1 MSQIMWINAMKK
13 LKFEKIKKINFKKLR
28 GLKRMV
34 SGSNLIGFETAVIGA
49 VIVYVVV
56 LSGMIKV
63 TSLLTGLVLVG
74 AGTALLFGDSA
85 KKNSDDAEAEKV
97 DGKSKAK
104 GESLGMFIL
113 HQCCV
118 LGMTAMLVLSII
130 YDNRADFFSW
140 VLAIFAAIM
149 LVSVFVQRIIRK
161 YKAS

>member
-1 MSQIMWINAMKK
+1 MKK
-13 LKFEKIKKINFKKLR
+13 LKFNKLKKLKFKR
-28 GLKRMV
+28 LNKLKGMV

-85 KKNSDDAEAEKV
+85 TKNSDDGEADKMN
-97 DGKSKAK
+97 GKYKSK

-118 LGMTAMLVLSII
+118 LGMAAMLVLGII

-140 VLAIFAAIM
+140 ILAIIAAIM
-149 LVSVFVQRIIRK
+149 LVSIFAQRIVKK

>member
-1 MSQIMWINAMKK
+1 MKK
-13 LKFEKIKKINFKKLR
+13 LKFDKLKKLKFKR
-28 GLKRMV
+28 LNKLKGMV

-85 KKNSDDAEAEKV
+85 TKNSDDGDA
-97 DGKSKAK
+97 DMMNGKYKAK

-118 LGMTAMLVLSII
+118 LGMAAMLVLGII

-140 VLAIFAAIM
+140 ILAIFAAIM
-149 LVSVFVQRIIRK
+149 LVSIFAQRIVKK

>member
-1 MSQIMWINAMKK
+1 MKK
-13 LKFEKIKKINFKKLR
+13 LKFDKLKKLKFKR
-28 GLKRMV
+28 LNKLKGMV

-74 AGTALLFGDSA
+74 AGTALLFGDSST
-85 KKNSDDAEAEKV
+85 KNSDESEAEKM
-97 DGKSKAK
+97 DGKYKAK

-118 LGMTAMLVLSII
+118 LGMAAMLVLGII

-140 VLAIFAAIM
+140 ILAIFAVIM
-149 LVSVFVQRIIRK
+149 LVSIFAQRIVKK

>member
-1 MSQIMWINAMKK
+1 MKK
-13 LKFEKIKKINFKKLR
+13 LKFDKLKKLKFKR
-28 GLKRMV
+28 LNKLKGMV

-85 KKNSDDAEAEKV
+85 TKNSDDGEADKMN
-97 DGKSKAK
+97 GKYKAK

-118 LGMTAMLVLSII
+118 LGMAAMLVLGII

-140 VLAIFAAIM
+140 ILAIFAVIM
-149 LVSVFVQRIIRK
+149 LVSIFAQRIVKK

>member
-1 MSQIMWINAMKK
+1 MKK
-13 LKFEKIKKINFKKLR
+13 LKFDKLKKLKFKR
-28 GLKRMV
+28 LNKLKGMV

-74 AGTALLFGDSA
+74 AGTSLLFGDSA
-85 KKNSDDAEAEKV
+85 TKNSDDGDADKMN
-97 DGKSKAK
+97 GKYKAK

-118 LGMTAMLVLSII
+118 LGMAAMLVLGII

-140 VLAIFAAIM
+140 ILAIFAAIM
-149 LVSVFVQRIIRK
+149 LVSIFAQRIVKK

>member
-1 MSQIMWINAMKK
+1 MKK
-13 LKFEKIKKINFKKLR
+13 LKFDKLKKLKFKR
-28 GLKRMV
+28 LNKLKGMV

-85 KKNSDDAEAEKV
+85 TKNSDDGDADKMN
-97 DGKSKAK
+97 GKYKAK

-118 LGMTAMLVLSII
+118 LGMAAMLVLCII

-140 VLAIFAAIM
+140 ILAIFAAIM
-149 LVSVFVQRIIRK
+149 LVSIFAQRIVKK

>member
-1 MSQIMWINAMKK
+1 MKK
-13 LKFEKIKKINFKKLR
+13 LKFDKLKKLKFKR
-28 GLKRMV
+28 LNKLKGMV

-85 KKNSDDAEAEKV
+85 TKNSNESEVEKM
-97 DGKSKAK
+97 GSKYKAK

-118 LGMTAMLVLSII
+118 LGMAAMLVLGII

-140 VLAIFAAIM
+140 ILAIFAAIM
-149 LVSVFVQRIIRK
+149 LVSIFAQRIVKK

>member
-1 MSQIMWINAMKK
+1 MKK
-13 LKFEKIKKINFKKLR
+13 LKFDKLKKLKFKR
-28 GLKRMV
+28 LNKLKGMV
-34 SGSNLIGFETAVIGA
+34 SGSNLIGLETAVIGA

-85 KKNSDDAEAEKV
+85 TKNSDDGDADKMN
-97 DGKSKAK
+97 GKYKAK

-118 LGMTAMLVLSII
+118 LGMAAMLVLGII

-140 VLAIFAAIM
+140 ILAIFAAIM
-149 LVSVFVQRIIRK
+149 LVSIFAQRIVKK

>member
-1 MSQIMWINAMKK
+1 MKK
-13 LKFEKIKKINFKKLR
+13 LKFDKLKKLKFKR
-28 GLKRMV
+28 LNKLKGMV

-85 KKNSDDAEAEKV
+85 TKNSDGGDADKMN
-97 DGKSKAK
+97 GKYKTK

-118 LGMTAMLVLSII
+118 LGMAAMLVLGII

-140 VLAIFAAIM
+140 ILAIFAAIM
-149 LVSVFVQRIIRK
+149 LVSIFAQRIVKK
-161 YKAS
+161 YKTS

>member
-1 MSQIMWINAMKK
+1 MKK
-13 LKFEKIKKINFKKLR
+13 LKFDKLKKLKFKR
-28 GLKRMV
+28 LNKLKGMV

-85 KKNSDDAEAEKV
+85 TKKSDDGEADKMN
-97 DGKSKAK
+97 GKYKTK

-113 HQCCV
+113 
-118 LGMTAMLVLSII
+118 LGMAAMLVLGII

-140 VLAIFAAIM
+140 ILAIFAAIM
-149 LVSVFVQRIIRK
+149 LVSIFAQRIVKK
-161 YKAS
+161 YKTS

>member
-1 MSQIMWINAMKK
+1 MKK
-13 LKFEKIKKINFKKLR
+13 LKFDKLKKLKFKR
-28 GLKRMV
+28 LNKLKGMV

-85 KKNSDDAEAEKV
+85 TKNSDDGETDKMN
-97 DGKSKAK
+97 GKYKAK

-118 LGMTAMLVLSII
+118 LGMAAMLVLGII

-140 VLAIFAAIM
+140 ILAIFAAIM
-149 LVSVFVQRIIRK
+149 LVSIFAQRIVKK

>member
-1 MSQIMWINAMKK
+1 MKK
-13 LKFEKIKKINFKKLR
+13 PKFDKLKNLKFKRLNKLK
-28 GLKRMV
+28 GMV

-85 KKNSDDAEAEKV
+85 TKTSDDCEADKMN
-97 DGKSKAK
+97 GKYKAK

-118 LGMTAMLVLSII
+118 LGMAAMLVLGII

-140 VLAIFAAIM
+140 ILAIFAAIM
-149 LVSVFVQRIIRK
+149 LVSIFAQRIVKK
-161 YKAS
+161 YKTS

>member
-1 MSQIMWINAMKK
+1 MKK
-13 LKFEKIKKINFKKLR
+13 LKFDKLKKLKFKR
-28 GLKRMV
+28 LNKLKGMV

-85 KKNSDDAEAEKV
+85 TKNSDDGEADKMN
-97 DGKSKAK
+97 GKYKAK

-113 HQCCV
+113 HQCCI
-118 LGMTAMLVLSII
+118 LGMAAMLVLGII

-140 VLAIFAAIM
+140 ILAIFAAIM
-149 LVSVFVQRIIRK
+149 LVSIFAQRIVKK

>member
-1 MSQIMWINAMKK
+1 MKK
-13 LKFEKIKKINFKKLR
+13 LKFDKLKKLKFKR
-28 GLKRMV
+28 LNKLKGMV

-85 KKNSDDAEAEKV
+85 TKNSDDGEADKMN
-97 DGKSKAK
+97 GKYKAK

-118 LGMTAMLVLSII
+118 LGMAAMLVLGII

-140 VLAIFAAIM
+140 ILAIFAAIM
-149 LVSVFVQRIIRK
+149 LVSIFAQRIVKK

>member
-1 MSQIMWINAMKK
+1 MKK
-13 LKFEKIKKINFKKLR
+13 LKFDKLKKLKFKR
-28 GLKRMV
+28 LNKLKGMV
-34 SGSNLIGFETAVIGA
+34 SGSNLIGLETAVIGA

-74 AGTALLFGDSA
+74 AGTALLFGDSST
-85 KKNSDDAEAEKV
+85 KNSDESEAEKM
-97 DGKSKAK
+97 DGKYKAK

-118 LGMTAMLVLSII
+118 LGMAAMLVLGII

-140 VLAIFAAIM
+140 ILAIFAVIM
-149 LVSVFVQRIIRK
+149 LVSIFAQRIVKK

>member
-1 MSQIMWINAMKK
+1 MKK
-13 LKFEKIKKINFKKLR
+13 LKFDKLKKLKFKR
-28 GLKRMV
+28 LNKLKGMV

-85 KKNSDDAEAEKV
+85 TKNSDDGEADKMN
-97 DGKSKAK
+97 GKYKSK

-118 LGMTAMLVLSII
+118 LGMAAMLVFGII

-140 VLAIFAAIM
+140 ILAIFAAIM
-149 LVSVFVQRIIRK
+149 LVSIFAQRIVKK

>member
-1 MSQIMWINAMKK
+1 MKK
-13 LKFEKIKKINFKKLR
+13 LKFDKLKKLKFKR
-28 GLKRMV
+28 LNKLKGMV

-85 KKNSDDAEAEKV
+85 TKNSDDGEADKMN
-97 DGKSKAK
+97 GKYKAK

-118 LGMTAMLVLSII
+118 LGMAAMLVLGII

-140 VLAIFAAIM
+140 ILAVFAAIM
-149 LVSVFVQRIIRK
+149 LVSIFAQRIVKK
-161 YKAS
+161 YKTS

>member
-1 MSQIMWINAMKK
+1 MKK
-13 LKFEKIKKINFKKLR
+13 LKFDKLKKLKFKR
-28 GLKRMV
+28 LNKLKGMV

-85 KKNSDDAEAEKV
+85 TKNSGESEVEKM
-97 DGKSKAK
+97 GSKYKAK

-118 LGMTAMLVLSII
+118 LGMAAMLVLGII

-140 VLAIFAAIM
+140 ILAIFAAIM
-149 LVSVFVQRIIRK
+149 LVSIFAQRIVKK

>member
-1 MSQIMWINAMKK
+1 MKK
-13 LKFEKIKKINFKKLR
+13 LKFDKLKKLKFKR
-28 GLKRMV
+28 LNKLKGMV

-74 AGTALLFGDSA
+74 AGTALLFGDSST
-85 KKNSDDAEAEKV
+85 KNSDDGETDKMN
-97 DGKSKAK
+97 GKYKAK

-118 LGMTAMLVLSII
+118 LGMAAMLVLGII

-140 VLAIFAAIM
+140 ILAIFAAIM
-149 LVSVFVQRIIRK
+149 LVSIFAQRIVKK

>member
-1 MSQIMWINAMKK
+1 MKK
-13 LKFEKIKKINFKKLR
+13 LKFDKLKKLKFKR
-28 GLKRMV
+28 LNKLKGMV

-85 KKNSDDAEAEKV
+85 TKNSDDGDADKMN
-97 DGKSKAK
+97 GKYKAK

-118 LGMTAMLVLSII
+118 LGMAAMLVLGII

-140 VLAIFAAIM
+140 ILAIFAAVM
-149 LVSVFVQRIIRK
+149 LVSIFAQRIVKK

>member
-1 MSQIMWINAMKK
+1 MKK
-13 LKFEKIKKINFKKLR
+13 LKFDKLKKLKFKR
-28 GLKRMV
+28 LNKLKGMV

-85 KKNSDDAEAEKV
+85 TKNSDDGDADKMN
-97 DGKSKAK
+97 GKYKAK

-118 LGMTAMLVLSII
+118 LGMAAMLVLGII

-140 VLAIFAAIM
+140 ILAIFAVIM
-149 LVSVFVQRIIRK
+149 LVSIFAQRIVKK

>member
-1 MSQIMWINAMKK
+1 MKK
-13 LKFEKIKKINFKKLR
+13 LKFDKLKKLKFKR
-28 GLKRMV
+28 LNKLKGMV

-85 KKNSDDAEAEKV
+85 TKKSDNGEADKMN
-97 DGKSKAK
+97 GKYRAK
-104 GESLGMFIL
+104 GEKLGMFIL

-118 LGMTAMLVLSII
+118 LGMAAMLVLGII
-130 YDNRADFFSW
+130 YDNRAAFFSW
-140 VLAIFAAIM
+140 ILAIFAAIM
-149 LVSVFVQRIIRK
+149 LVSIFAQRIVKK

>member
-1 MSQIMWINAMKK
+1 MKK
-13 LKFEKIKKINFKKLR
+13 LKFDKLKKLKFKR
-28 GLKRMV
+28 LNKLKGMV

-74 AGTALLFGDSA
+74 AGTALLFGDSST
-85 KKNSDDAEAEKV
+85 KNSNESEVEKM
-97 DGKSKAK
+97 GSKYKAK

-118 LGMTAMLVLSII
+118 LGMAAMLVLGII

-140 VLAIFAAIM
+140 ILAIFAAIM
-149 LVSVFVQRIIRK
+149 LVSIFAQRIVKK

>member
-1 MSQIMWINAMKK
+1 MKK
-13 LKFEKIKKINFKKLR
+13 LKFDKLKKLKFKR
-28 GLKRMV
+28 LNKLKGMV

-85 KKNSDDAEAEKV
+85 TNTSDDCEADKMN
-97 DGKSKAK
+97 GKYKAK

-118 LGMTAMLVLSII
+118 LGMAAMLVLGII

-140 VLAIFAAIM
+140 ILAIFAAIM
-149 LVSVFVQRIIRK
+149 LVSIFAQRIVKK

>member
-1 MSQIMWINAMKK
+1 MKK
-13 LKFEKIKKINFKKLR
+13 LKFDKLKKLKFKR
-28 GLKRMV
+28 LNKLKGMV

-85 KKNSDDAEAEKV
+85 TKNSDDGDADKMN
-97 DGKSKAK
+97 GKYKAK

-118 LGMTAMLVLSII
+118 LGMATMLVLGII

-140 VLAIFAAIM
+140 ILAIFAAIM
-149 LVSVFVQRIIRK
+149 LVSIFAQRIVKK

>member
-1 MSQIMWINAMKK
+1 MKK
-13 LKFEKIKKINFKKLR
+13 LKFDKLKKLKFKR
-28 GLKRMV
+28 LNKLKCMV

-85 KKNSDDAEAEKV
+85 TKNPDDGDADKMN
-97 DGKSKAK
+97 GKYKAK

-118 LGMTAMLVLSII
+118 LGMAAMLVLGII

-140 VLAIFAAIM
+140 ILAIFAAIM
-149 LVSVFVQRIIRK
+149 LVSIFAQRIVKK

>member
-1 MSQIMWINAMKK
+1 MKK
-13 LKFEKIKKINFKKLR
+13 LKFDKLKKLKFKR
-28 GLKRMV
+28 LNKLKGMV

-85 KKNSDDAEAEKV
+85 TKNSDDGEADKMN
-97 DGKSKAK
+97 GKYKAK

-118 LGMTAMLVLSII
+118 LGMAAMLVLGII

-140 VLAIFAAIM
+140 ILAIFAAIM
-149 LVSVFVQRIIRK
+149 LVSIFAQRIVKK
-161 YKAS
+161 YKAN

>member
-1 MSQIMWINAMKK
+1 MKK
-13 LKFEKIKKINFKKLR
+13 LKFDKLKKLKFKR
-28 GLKRMV
+28 LNKLKGMV

-85 KKNSDDAEAEKV
+85 TKNSDDSEAEKM
-97 DGKSKAK
+97 DGKYKTK

-118 LGMTAMLVLSII
+118 LGMAAMLVLGII

-140 VLAIFAAIM
+140 ILAIFAAIM
-149 LVSVFVQRIIRK
+149 LVSIFAQRIVKK

>member
-1 MSQIMWINAMKK
+1 
-13 LKFEKIKKINFKKLR
+13 
-28 GLKRMV
+28 
-34 SGSNLIGFETAVIGA
+34 
-49 VIVYVVV
+49 
-56 LSGMIKV
+56 MIKV

-85 KKNSDDAEAEKV
+85 TKNSDESEVEKM
-97 DGKSKAK
+97 GSKYKAK

-118 LGMTAMLVLSII
+118 LGMAAMLVLGII

-140 VLAIFAAIM
+140 ILAVFAAIM
-149 LVSVFVQRIIRK
+149 LVSIFAQRIVKK

>member
-1 MSQIMWINAMKK
+1 MKK
-13 LKFEKIKKINFKKLR
+13 LKFDKLKKLKFKR
-28 GLKRMV
+28 LNKLKGMV

-85 KKNSDDAEAEKV
+85 TKNSEESEVEKM
-97 DGKSKAK
+97 GSKYKAK

-118 LGMTAMLVLSII
+118 LGMAAMLVLGII

-140 VLAIFAAIM
+140 ILAIFAAIM
-149 LVSVFVQRIIRK
+149 LVSIFAQRIVKK

>member
-1 MSQIMWINAMKK
+1 MKK
-13 LKFEKIKKINFKKLR
+13 LKFDKLKKLKFKR
-28 GLKRMV
+28 LNKLKGMV

-85 KKNSDDAEAEKV
+85 TKNSDESEVEKM
-97 DGKSKAK
+97 GSKYKAK

-118 LGMTAMLVLSII
+118 LGMAAMLVLGII

-140 VLAIFAAIM
+140 ILAIFAAVM
-149 LVSVFVQRIIRK
+149 LVSIFAQRIVKK

>member
-1 MSQIMWINAMKK
+1 MKK
-13 LKFEKIKKINFKKLR
+13 LKFDKLKNLKFKRLSKLK
-28 GLKRMV
+28 GMV

-85 KKNSDDAEAEKV
+85 TNNSDDSEAEKM
-97 DGKSKAK
+97 DSKYKAK

-118 LGMTAMLVLSII
+118 LGMAAMLVLGII

-140 VLAIFAAIM
+140 ILAVFAAIM
-149 LVSVFVQRIIRK
+149 LVSIFAQRIVKK

>member
-1 MSQIMWINAMKK
+1 MKK
-13 LKFEKIKKINFKKLR
+13 LKFDKLKKLKFKR
-28 GLKRMV
+28 LNKLKGMV

-85 KKNSDDAEAEKV
+85 TKNSNESEVEKM
-97 DGKSKAK
+97 GSKYKAK

-118 LGMTAMLVLSII
+118 LGMAAMLVLGII

-140 VLAIFAAIM
+140 ILAIFAAIM
-149 LVSVFVQRIIRK
+149 LVSIFAQRIVKK
-161 YKAS
+161 YKAN

>member
-1 MSQIMWINAMKK
+1 MKK
-13 LKFEKIKKINFKKLR
+13 LKFDKLKKLKFKR
-28 GLKRMV
+28 LNKLKGMV

-85 KKNSDDAEAEKV
+85 TKNSDKSEVEKM
-97 DGKSKAK
+97 DSKYKAK

-118 LGMTAMLVLSII
+118 LGMAAMLVLGII

-140 VLAIFAAIM
+140 ILAVFAAIM
-149 LVSVFVQRIIRK
+149 LVSIFAQRIVKK

>member
-1 MSQIMWINAMKK
+1 MKK
-13 LKFEKIKKINFKKLR
+13 LKFDKLKKLKFKR
-28 GLKRMV
+28 LNKLKGMV

-85 KKNSDDAEAEKV
+85 TKNSDDGDADKMN
-97 DGKSKAK
+97 GKYKAK

-118 LGMTAMLVLSII
+118 LGMAAMLVLGII

-140 VLAIFAAIM
+140 ILAIFAAIM
-149 LVSVFVQRIIRK
+149 LVSIFAQRIVKK

>member
-1 MSQIMWINAMKK
+1 MKK
-13 LKFEKIKKINFKKLR
+13 LKFDKLKKLKFKR
-28 GLKRMV
+28 LNKLKGMV

-85 KKNSDDAEAEKV
+85 TKNSDDGEAEKM
-97 DGKSKAK
+97 DGKYKAK
-104 GESLGMFIL
+104 GESLAMFIL

-118 LGMTAMLVLSII
+118 LGMAAMLVLGII

-140 VLAIFAAIM
+140 ILAIFAAIM
-149 LVSVFVQRIIRK
+149 LVSIFAQRIVKK